1 MTLLWVMI
9 VIAGLIVLL
18 LGSSVRVINQYQ
30 RGVVLRF
37 GRLREAPRGPG
48 LTLIAPVADR
58 LHKVNMQVVTMP
70 VPAQEGITR
79 DNVTVKVDAV
89 VYYRVTDPVKVVVD
103 VQNYDA
109 AIAQVA
115 QASLRSIIGKSDLD
129 DLLSNRERLNTGLEL
144 MIDSP
149 ALGWGV
155 QIDRVEIKDV
165 ALPESMKRSMSRQ
178 AEAERER
185 RSRVITA
192 EGELQASQTLAQ
204 AAQVMAEHPAALQ
217 LRLLQ
222 TVVEVAAEK
231 NSHARAALPGGAAA
245 VPGTGDACR
254 SCPAEPGAGRP
265 APADPRDHERARA
278 RPRRTAGVLEPQG
291 AGPRAGPGAPARG
304 CRPGGAGC
312 GRRSRRRAPR
322 RPGRRRG
329 PPAAAPARRRPSTP
343 RSGPSRSRSCRR
355 GRSSRSRAPRPRS
368 PARPSRSGR
377 PRRPAPRAG
386 GSGPGRAP
394 AARGRRPRPPGRRRA
409 RRAPRRRCGRR
420 SASRAASGSSGSSSG
435 PSARR
440 AAVHDGSSPTTGT
453 PAASHGSIVRR
464 LRRSTRRAAS
474 TWPVVVQVS
483 AQQTVRGGSSTA

>member
-1 MTLLWVMI
+1 MTLLWVLI
-9 VIAGLIVLL
+9 VVGLIVLV

-37 GRLREAPRGPG
+37 GKLQEAQRGPG

-58 LHKVNMQVVTMP
+58 LHKVNMQVITMP

-89 VYYRVTDPVKVVVD
+89 VYYRVTDPVRVVVG

-115 QASLRSIIGKSDLD
+115 QASLRSIIGKSELD

-192 EGELQASQTLAQ
+192 DGELQASEKLAKAARTMSQT
-204 AAQVMAEHPAALQ
+204 PAALQ

-222 TVVEVAAEK
+222 TMVEVAAEK
-231 NSHARAALPGGAAA
+231 NSTLVLPFPVEMLRFFDAAA
-245 VPGTGDACR
+245 NGDVSWSRGSAAADAEASEPR
-254 SCPAEPGAGRP
+254 SEPLLHTNG
-265 APADPRDHERARA
+265 H
-278 RPRRTAGVLEPQG
+278 
-291 AGPRAGPGAPARG
+291 GPTE
-304 CRPGGAGC
+304 
-312 GRRSRRRAPR
+312 RRAD
-322 RPGRRRG
+322 
-329 PPAAAPARRRPSTP
+329 
-343 RSGPSRSRSCRR
+343 
-355 GRSSRSRAPRPRS
+355 
-368 PARPSRSGR
+368 
-377 PRRPAPRAG
+377 
-386 GSGPGRAP
+386 
-394 AARGRRPRPPGRRRA
+394 
-409 RRAPRRRCGRR
+409 
-420 SASRAASGSSGSSSG
+420 AS
-435 PSARR
+435 
-440 AAVHDGSSPTTGT
+440 
-453 PAASHGSIVRR
+453 
-464 LRRSTRRAAS
+464 
-474 TWPVVVQVS
+474 
-483 AQQTVRGGSSTA
+483 